1 VRQGA
6 AGSSSS
12 SSSSGSGSGSDVIN
26 ARGVELKY
34 ALADARDVGMGS
46 WNTETSAW
54 LNGSL
59 NG

>member
-34 ALADARDVGMGS
+34 ALADARDGQL
-46 WNTETSAW
+46 EH
-54 LNGSL
+54 
-59 NG
+59 

>member
-6 AGSSSS
+6 AGSSS

-34 ALADARDVGMGS
+34 ALADARDGQL
-46 WNTETSAW
+46 EH
-54 LNGSL
+54 
-59 NG
+59 